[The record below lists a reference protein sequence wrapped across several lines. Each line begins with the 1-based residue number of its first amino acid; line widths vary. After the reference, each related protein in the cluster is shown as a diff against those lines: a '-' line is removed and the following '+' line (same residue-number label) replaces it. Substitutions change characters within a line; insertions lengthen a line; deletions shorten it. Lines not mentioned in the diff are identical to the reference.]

1 MRRRSVKIHSPGTG
15 QAKPEQNLSHRPGK
29 DGIEFAIQCGS
40 LVVNCDGGEIGM
52 RMVFLIP
59 TVLSKFVFIIK

>member
-1 MRRRSVKIHSPGTG
+1 MRRRSVKIHSPGTD
-15 QAKPEQNLSHRPGK
+15 QAKPERNHDHCRGM

-52 RMVFLIP
+52 RLVFLIP